1 MQLTTLLAAP
11 VLLILSLAG
20 CGNGTVEAG
29 REPGTSQRALAA
41 VRTAAEH
48 RAVERG
54 GTPLL
59 YHEGWTRR
67 ITAVDRSGGE
77 RELLRVEPRARGTTP
92 GEAVLGFRDVALSL
106 FDPAHRVRAVTVRT
120 LDGEAWT
127 FEAREHAGAAPARDP
142 APMER
147 ARSSVQTGAVHRV
160 MRVRAA
166 GDRIAIYHPGW
177 SSRIRAVDATGRT
190 HDVYR
195 QTRVFHGAYPREV
208 AIGFDDVGIAVF
220 DANHRIAAVNVE
232 TVAGESWTFDEV
244 SVRCPV
250 DCPPSDSVEQQS

>member
-1 MQLTTLLAAP
+1 MRMTTLLAVP
-11 VLLILSLAG
+11 VLLTLSLAA
-20 CGNGTVEAG
+20 CGDGTVEAG
-29 REPGTSQRALAA
+29 REPAPSQRALAA

-48 RAVERG
+48 RAVERA

-67 ITAVDRSGGE
+67 ITAVNPSGGA
-77 RELLRVEPRARGTTP
+77 RELLLAEPGARGTTP

-120 LDGEAWT
+120 LDGETWT
-127 FEAREHAGAAPARDP
+127 FEAREHAGAALARGA
-142 APMER
+142 APMDR

-160 MRVRAA
+160 VRVRAA
-166 GDRIAIYHPGW
+166 GDRTVTYHPGW
-177 SSRIRAVDATGRT
+177 ASRIHAVDAAGGT

-220 DANHRIAAVNVE
+220 DANHRIAAVTVE
-232 TVAGESWTFDEV
+232 TAGESWSFEEDG
-244 SVRCPV
+244 VRCPPS
-250 DCPPSDSVEQQS
+250 CPSRDSVEQQG